1 MGDRASVNDAGELDD
16 ALVAAWDALE
26 VARSSGSALPER
38 LDALADTM
46 MALLPHR
53 ATVPDVLQPSLLE
66 ALADL
71 LMARYND
78 TQDPEDLSRA
88 IRLLSES
95 CDLTPPEDAD
105 RSWRVVSLRAALMVR
120 YHTTETAADLDEAI
134 RVGADAVTTVSA
146 DDPMR
151 PSILSWLAWDLEERY
166 RRSENR
172 EDLDDAISFTAEAVK
187 ASPVDDTS
195 RPRLLMNLSTRLWQ
209 RHLLTENEDDLDS
222 AIAFGVEAIEQ
233 GSSDDSWRSDFLVI
247 LSSLLAARLDHDVA
261 GSDLN
266 QLVRC
271 RRELVSLVP
280 TASNL
285 QDLALALSRRS
296 RTNADS
302 ADLDDAV
309 QAASD
314 ALDLTPPDDPDRPE
328 RLYLLSRCL
337 SDRCF
342 APNGDLDDLERA
354 ITNGRDAVAITPVDD
369 PRRAERLSGV
379 AQMLFV
385 GSGFGIDP
393 SAMDAVIA
401 YEAEAVELT
410 PAEDPQR
417 AERQLALARSLFL
430 RYRQWKDGDREDLD
444 GSIAR
449 FRDAIALLPPE
460 DPDRALVCYQQAEAL
475 LKRYECDFD
484 DADLDEAIA
493 CAREAVDGTPA
504 DESWTMAFRVALL
517 ARAMTYRYRQHLG
530 RADLDEAIRLNSR
543 MVQLVPDD
551 DVDRGIA
558 RRTPH
563 LVSLGELLLARYEVE
578 KRADDLEAAFEL
590 LVEAFE
596 RTDARS
602 SAYGHLEHC
611 LAAVLLRR
619 YQLNPRGEDLRRALK
634 LAGDAVDRGTGEG
647 GEAARLNTFAQTL
660 LERSS
665 ANADPDDRSAALDL
679 WRQVIASG
687 TDLAEVVDAARRLS
701 AVHHEHGQDAE
712 GARVLAQAVRAGRD
726 LVLVGTFDG
735 GDELLRAT
743 TGLGSTAAGIY
754 ASGGHWA
761 NAIAVLEAAVSI
773 QLGRAQGLAGADR
786 DVDRLRGLG
795 EDDLADRLATVLEV
809 LRTEGRR
816 RESSD
821 EDQAQPYRARSAE
834 YGGQRQELAAVREQI
849 GRLADRNPLFKVG
862 PWLREPTTRDIT
874 RAAART
880 NGPVVYL
887 VAGEHGGIATWVTS
901 LGKVGGM
908 GLPGLRTGAV
918 EELIEAFR
926 RSSAELWEFPRER
939 ARRGPEVGGQ
949 VERLLTWCADVV
961 LAPLLGQF
969 GPVERLGLVP
979 VGALAQLPLAGAVHA
994 LAGGPDVVV
1003 TVAPSGF
1010 SLSAPGPDIDDRA
1023 LVAAHPGRAA
1033 PFLAQASA
1041 EAAAIGGRYS
1051 RCRAQVADAT
1061 SSGGIARVPDRSDA
1075 LDGLDG
1081 LFTGRSR
1088 QGDGPPVAEELL
1100 WTRSADAVGTVLDEG
1115 LADGVIADLGM
1126 VSVAHFAC
1134 HGRWDPRSP
1143 RRSRLELDRDLTVEE
1158 IAGLDL
1164 ASRPHVVLSAC
1175 ETAMPGQIL
1184 PEEQIGLPVGLL
1196 QAGAGSVL
1204 ASLWPVCDGAGPP
1217 FMEDYHDHLVQGVDP
1232 ALALHRTQAAWAT
1245 AGRHPYLW
1253 AGWLHIGPT
1262 LAP

>member
-1 MGDRASVNDAGELDD
+1 MVGDEAGQDREQLDRAIATARRALDSAPPGSPLRIGRLDTLAVKLMERQSLADRVKAGGPLDD
-16 ALVAAWDALE
+16 
-26 VARSSGSALPER
+26 
-38 LDALADTM
+38 LDA
-46 MALLPHR
+46 
-53 ATVPDVLQPSLLE
+53 
-66 ALADL
+66 
-71 LMARYND
+71 
-78 TQDPEDLSRA
+78 
-88 IRLLSES
+88 
-95 CDLTPPEDAD
+95 
-105 RSWRVVSLRAALMVR
+105 
-120 YHTTETAADLDEAI
+120 
-134 RVGADAVTTVSA
+134 
-146 DDPMR
+146 
-151 PSILSWLAWDLEERY
+151 
-166 RRSENR
+166 
-172 EDLDDAISFTAEAVK
+172 AISFAAEAV
-187 ASPVDDTS
+187 
-195 RPRLLMNLSTRLWQ
+195 
-209 RHLLTENEDDLDS
+209 
-222 AIAFGVEAIEQ
+222 
-233 GSSDDSWRSDFLVI
+233 
-247 LSSLLAARLDHDVA
+247 
-261 GSDLN
+261 
-266 QLVRC
+266 
-271 RRELVSLVP
+271 
-280 TASNL
+280 
-285 QDLALALSRRS
+285 
-296 RTNADS
+296 
-302 ADLDDAV
+302 
-309 QAASD
+309 
-314 ALDLTPPDDPDRPE
+314 DLT
-328 RLYLLSRCL
+328 
-337 SDRCF
+337 
-342 APNGDLDDLERA
+342 G
-354 ITNGRDAVAITPVDD
+354 TDD
-369 PRRAERLSGV
+369 PRRADRL
-379 AQMLFV
+379 AKLFPLLIARY
-385 GSGFGIDP
+385 SRTEDP
-393 SAMDAVIA
+393 S
-401 YEAEAVELT
+401 
-410 PAEDPQR
+410 
-417 AERQLALARSLFL
+417 
-430 RYRQWKDGDREDLD
+430 DLD
-444 GSIAR
+444 GSIRVATESVDLTGLDDPQRPWRLSGLGHLLFGRHNWRTKDPEDLNESILVGLEALELTPSSEVEARAQRLWDLAERLR
-449 FRDAIALLPPE
+449 FRFYAISSA
-460 DPDRALVCYQQAEAL
+460 
-475 LKRYECDFD
+475 
-484 DADLDEAIA
+484 ADLDGSIRLM
-493 CAREAVDGTPA
+493 REAVEIAPSETPEESKRLFILAHTLHERSEVNA
-504 DESWTMAFRVALL
+504 DPT
-517 ARAMTYRYRQHLG
+517 
-530 RADLDEAIRLNSR
+530 DLDESIRIATEAIN
-543 MVQLVPDD
+543 
-551 DVDRGIA
+551 
-558 RRTPH
+558 RTPSDH
-563 LVSLGELLLARYEVE
+563 PKLAERLTLLAKWLWERFIKAEDLGALNAAIGDVSEIDRPLVQATLGELLLARYEVDQ
-578 KRADDLEAAFEL
+578 RADDLEVAIEL
-590 LVEAFE
+590 LVEALE
-596 RTDARS
+596 QTGARS
-602 SAYGHLEHC
+602 SAYGDLEHR

-619 YQLNPRGEDLRRALK
+619 YQLNERSEDLRRALK
-634 LAGDAVDRGTGEG
+634 LAGDAVDRGANEG
-647 GEAARLNTFAQTL
+647 GDAARLNTFAQAL

-701 AVHHEHGQDAE
+701 AVHHDQGQDAE
-712 GARVLAQAVRAGRD
+712 AARVLAQAVRAGRD

-908 GLPGLRTGAV
+908 GLPGLRIGAV

-949 VERLLTWCADVV
+949 VERLLAWCADVL
-961 LAPLLGQF
+961 LAPLLGQL
-969 GPVERLGLVP
+969 GSVERLGLVP
-979 VGALAQLPLAGAVHA
+979 VGALAQLPLAGAVHT
-994 LAGGPDVVV
+994 LAAGPDLVV

-1041 EAAAIGGRYS
+1041 EASAIGGRYS
-1051 RCRAQVADAT
+1051 RCRAHVADAT

-1081 LFTGRSR
+1081 LFIGRSR

-1100 WTRSADAVGTVLDEG
+1100 WTRSADAVGTVVDEG

-1134 HGRWDPRSP
+1134 HGRWDPRAP

-1175 ETAMPGQIL
+1175 ETAMPGQVL
-1184 PEEQIGLPVGLL
+1184 PEEQIGLPVALL

-1253 AGWLHIGPT
+1253 AGWLHIGPS

>member
-1 MGDRASVNDAGELDD
+1 MGDRGSSGDAGELEE
-16 ALVAAWDALE
+16 AIAAAWDALE
-26 VARSSGSALPER
+26 WALSSDSMSTEQFDAFAER
-38 LDALADTM
+38 M
-46 MALLPHR
+46 MVLR
-53 ATVPDVLQPSLLE
+53 RDFVPDTRYVSLLWD
-66 ALADL
+66 LAEL
-71 LMARYND
+71 FMARYSGRED
-78 TQDPEDLSRA
+78 SEDLDRA
-88 IRLLSES
+88 IRLYTES
-95 CDLTPPEDAD
+95 FDLTPPEDTL
-105 RSWRVVSLRAALMVR
+105 RSWRAICLRAALMVR
-120 YHTTETAADLDEAI
+120 YFTTESAADLDEAI
-134 RVGADAVTTVSA
+134 RVGADAVATVPV
-146 DDPMR
+146 DDPKR
-151 PSILSWLAWDLEERY
+151 PSLLSWLARDLEERH
-166 RRSENR
+166 RQSENR
-172 EDLDDAISFTAEAVK
+172 EGVAAIAPIDPYLLTENHDDENWEGVAASGWIDPYLLTENEEALDSAIDSGVEAIEHGSAQALSMRSGTSADTADLDDAI
-187 ASPVDDTS
+187 
-195 RPRLLMNLSTRLWQ
+195 
-209 RHLLTENEDDLDS
+209 
-222 AIAFGVEAIEQ
+222 
-233 GSSDDSWRSDFLVI
+233 
-247 LSSLLAARLDHDVA
+247 
-261 GSDLN
+261 
-266 QLVRC
+266 
-271 RRELVSLVP
+271 
-280 TASNL
+280 
-285 QDLALALSRRS
+285 
-296 RTNADS
+296 
-302 ADLDDAV
+302 

-314 ALDLTPPDDPDRPE
+314 ALELTPPDDPERPG

-337 SDRCF
+337 WDRYV
-342 APNGDLDDLERA
+342 APNGDLDLDDLEKA

-369 PRRAERLSGV
+369 PQRAGRLYGV
-379 AQMLFV
+379 AQMLFE
-385 GSGFGIDP
+385 GSGFGTDQ

-401 YEAEAVELT
+401 YEGEAVELT

-449 FRDAIALLPPE
+449 FRDAIALLPPQ
-460 DPDRALVCYQQAEAL
+460 DPDRALVCHQQAEAL
-475 LKRYECDFD
+475 LNRYECDFD

-493 CAREAVDGTPA
+493 CAQEAVDGTPA
-504 DESWTMAFRVALL
+504 DESWTMAFRVELL
-517 ARAMTYRYRQHLG
+517 ARAMTYRYRQHLR

-551 DVDRGIA
+551 NVDRGIA

-578 KRADDLEAAFEL
+578 RRADDLEVALEL
-590 LVEAFE
+590 LVEALE
-596 RTDARS
+596 RSDARS
-602 SAYGHLEHC
+602 SAYGDLEHR
-611 LAAVLLRR
+611 LATVLLRR
-619 YQLNPRGEDLRRALK
+619 YQLYEKGEDLRRALK
-634 LAGDAVDRGTGEG
+634 FAGDAVDRGTGDG
-647 GEAARLNTFAQTL
+647 GEAARLNTLAQTL

-701 AVHHEHGQDAE
+701 AVHHEQGQDAE
-712 GARVLAQAVRAGRD
+712 AARVLAQAVRAGRD

-735 GDELLRAT
+735 GDGLLRAT

-849 GRLADRNPLFKVG
+849 GRLADRNALFKVG

-887 VAGEHGGIATWVTS
+887 VAGEHGGFATWVTS
-901 LGKVGGM
+901 LEKVGGM
-908 GLPGLRTGAV
+908 ELPDLRIGAL
-918 EELIEAFR
+918 EELIEAFG

-939 ARRGPEVGGQ
+939 ARRGPEVGRQ
-949 VERLLTWCADVV
+949 VERLLAWCADVV
-961 LAPLLGQF
+961 LAPLLDQL
-969 GPVERLGLVP
+969 GPVERIGLVP
-979 VGALAQLPLAGAVHA
+979 VGALAQLPLAGAMHT

-1003 TVAPSGF
+1003 TVAPSGI
-1010 SLSAPGPDIDDRA
+1010 SLAAPGPDIDDRA

-1041 EAAAIGGRYS
+1041 EATAIGGRYS
-1051 RCRAQVADAT
+1051 RCRAHVADAAAV
-1061 SSGGIARVPDRSDA
+1061 GGIPRGMDRSDA

-1081 LFTGRSR
+1081 LFAGRSR

-1100 WTRSADAVGTVLDEG
+1100 CTRSADAVGTVLDEG
-1115 LADGVIADLGM
+1115 LADGVIADLGK

-1134 HGRWDPRSP
+1134 HGRWDPRAP

-1175 ETAMPGQIL
+1175 ETAMPGQVL
-1184 PEEQIGLPVGLL
+1184 PEEQIGLPAALL

-1204 ASLWPVCDGAGPP
+1204 ASLWPVCDGAGPS
-1217 FMEDYHDHLVQGVDP
+1217 FMEDYHDHLVQGIDP
-1232 ALALHRTQAAWAT
+1232 ALALHHTQAAWAA

-1253 AGWLHIGPT
+1253 AGWLDIGPS